1 MQIDISVLVTIVL
14 AVLGLIGTLLALV
27 YRSHTSGIERLQ
39 LVVDQLGAKL
49 DAETGCRIQKHDDS
63 LSRVYLRIEAVEK
76 ELHRVEVETKEQIND
91 LNVTVAGF
99 GSTYATRREL
109 EQLRE
114 DLGSRRRT

>member
-14 AVLGLIGTLLALV
+14 AVSGLIGALLALI
-27 YRSHTSGIERLQ
+27 YRSHMSSIERLQ
-39 LVVDQLGAKL
+39 LIADQLGAKL
-49 DAETGCRIQKHDDS
+49 DAETGARIQKHDES
-63 LSRVYLRIEAVEK
+63 VSRVYNRIETLER

-91 LNVTVAGF
+91 LNITVAGF

-114 DLGSRRRT
+114 EMAGRRRS